1 MSMEQPVFVPGRKG
15 ILSDELRRMQR
26 RDKSHTP
33 RSSVGT
39 LTSHTTEGVI
49 RTSTAVADWPRAAKA
64 KQARWA

>member
-1 MSMEQPVFVPGRKG
+1 MNEPFFIPRPNGVVGS
-15 ILSDELRRMQR
+15 ELLRMQR
-26 RDKSHTP
+26 RDKSMNP
-33 RSSVGT
+33 QRSVGT